1 MEAKTSQMAS
11 YAPNVVI
18 VEHTF
23 VCIMDNDIVM
33 MNIQWSNGKNVDKE
47 GGLGL

>member
-11 YAPNVVI
+11 RVPNALI

-23 VCIMDNDIVM
+23 VCIMDNNIVM
-33 MNIQWSNGKNVDKE
+33 MNIQWSNGMNVGTRKE
-47 GGLGL
+47 A